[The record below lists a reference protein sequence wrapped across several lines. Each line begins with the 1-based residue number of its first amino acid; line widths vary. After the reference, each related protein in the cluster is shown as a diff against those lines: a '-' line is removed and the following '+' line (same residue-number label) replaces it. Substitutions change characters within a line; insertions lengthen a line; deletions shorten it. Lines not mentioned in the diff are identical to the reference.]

1 MTPLSP
7 SSRTSNLPRHE
18 PSSKNTAS
26 PNPNPSA
33 IPFPDESTPNT
44 MTELLLSFRLAFL
57 VTVILLVLATPLA
70 YWLAFSKFRAKF
82 LVEAVVALPLV
93 LPPTVLGFYLLITMG
108 PRGPLGKLWLT
119 LFGHTLAFTFTGL
132 VIASVFYSLPFCVQ
146 PLVVS
151 FERLDPKLLAA
162 SRVLGANSWRTFRQI
177 ILPLSRPGV
186 ITAIVLT
193 FAHTLGEF
201 GVVLMVGGNLPG
213 ATRTV
218 SISIYDH
225 VQSIEYAAATRT
237 SIFLLLFSFSVLALT
252 YRLQRRVLS
261 IWPAN

>member
-1 MTPLSP
+1 
-7 SSRTSNLPRHE
+7 
-18 PSSKNTAS
+18 
-26 PNPNPSA
+26 
-33 IPFPDESTPNT
+33 

-57 VTVILLVLATPLA
+57 VTIILLFLGTPLA
-70 YWLAFSKFRAKF
+70 YWLAFSKWRAKF
-82 LVEAVVALPLV
+82 LIETVVALPLV
-93 LPPTVLGFYLLITMG
+93 LPPTVLGFYLLIAMG
-108 PRGPLGKLWLT
+108 PRGPLGKPWLA

-132 VIASVFYSLPFCVQ
+132 VIASVLYSLPFCVQ
-146 PLVVS
+146 PLVAS

-162 SRVLGANSWRTFRQI
+162 SRVLGANKWRTFRKI
-177 ILPLSRPGV
+177 ILPLSFPGV

-225 VQSIEYAAATRT
+225 VQSIEYATANQ
-237 SIFLLLFSFSVLALT
+237 LALT
-252 YRLQRRVLS
+252 LLAISFVLLALVYGLNRRVGVRWL
-261 IWPAN
+261 AN